1 MMHQQKS
8 KRILIYFFLLFLF
21 SSINNIQLNQLKF
34 ENIENIKVVGL
45 GNENN
50 KILLKNIKNLNLGNI
65 FFINSN
71 KIDNIITSNSLVEKY
86 EVFKKYPSSLIIN
99 IDKTKFLANINDN
112 GKVFLIGSNGKLS
125 NKNYSNSKLPFIFG
139 NPSIKDFLEFKKI
152 LDTSS
157 FAYKK
162 IKNLYYFSSKRW
174 DLELK
179 NNVIVKLPQNNVKD
193 SLKLVSEFLVIKDID
208 DIKIVDVRIKN
219 QIILNE

>member
-21 SSINNIQLNQLKF
+21 RSINNIQLNQLKF

>member
-157 FAYKK
+157 FVYKK